1 MAINPYFKS
10 QREEQDVLEDLAI
23 ETIKI
28 HGQDMVYM
36 PRTLVN
42 EDSLF
47 GEDVQSAFNDGYEV
61 EMYISTVDGFEGEGD
76 IIARFGLQISDTC
89 TLVVSRKRFTQ
100 LVTANDSDILKP
112 REGDLIFFPL
122 TGGIFEITF
131 VEDENPFY
139 QLGRLYTYDLKCELK
154 KYSRETLNTGWSEI
168 DSKDSDRDNPVMVI
182 NIGGHTGEFRI
193 GEIITEGGGGTAE
206 VVSWDT
212 NSNTLEVVGGSNI
225 PSIAIGITGADSG
238 AFATVGSTGD
248 PTTPTDTTND
258 PFGNNGD
265 IQGEGYGFIN
275 FSDKDPFSEGNF

>member
-100 LVTANDSDILKP
+100 LITANDSDILKP
-112 REGDLIFFPL
+112 REGDLIL
-122 TGGIFEITF
+122 SLIHI
-131 VEDENPFY
+131 
-139 QLGRLYTYDLKCELK
+139 
-154 KYSRETLNTGWSEI
+154 
-168 DSKDSDRDNPVMVI
+168 
-182 NIGGHTGEFRI
+182 
-193 GEIITEGGGGTAE
+193 
-206 VVSWDT
+206 
-212 NSNTLEVVGGSNI
+212 
-225 PSIAIGITGADSG
+225 
-238 AFATVGSTGD
+238 
-248 PTTPTDTTND
+248 
-258 PFGNNGD
+258 
-265 IQGEGYGFIN
+265 
-275 FSDKDPFSEGNF
+275 

>member
-10 QREEQDVLEDLAI
+10 QRDEQNVLEDLAI

-47 GEDVQSAFNDGYEV
+47 GEDVQSAFNDGYEI

-76 IIARFGLQISDTC
+76 IIARFGLQINDTC

-100 LVTANDSDILKP
+100 LITANDSDILKP

-154 KYSRETLNTGWSEI
+154 KYSRETLNTGWSDI
-168 DSKDSDRDNPVMVI
+168 DSLDSDRENLVTILNVSTS
-182 NIGGHTGEFRI
+182 TGNFRV
-193 GEIITEGGGGTAE
+193 GETVTDALGATAE
-206 VVSWDT
+206 VVGWD
-212 NSNTLEVVGGSNI
+212 SSAKKLEVIGASDLTFPGGV
-225 PSIAIGITGADSG
+225 TGASSG
-238 AFATVGSTGD
+238 VFGAVG
-248 PTTPTDTTND
+248 TTSAPDTPVDTTTD
-258 PFGNNGD
+258 PFGNNSD
-265 IQGEGYGFIN
+265 IQGEGYDFIN
-275 FSDKDPFSEGNF
+275 FSDTDPFSEGNF